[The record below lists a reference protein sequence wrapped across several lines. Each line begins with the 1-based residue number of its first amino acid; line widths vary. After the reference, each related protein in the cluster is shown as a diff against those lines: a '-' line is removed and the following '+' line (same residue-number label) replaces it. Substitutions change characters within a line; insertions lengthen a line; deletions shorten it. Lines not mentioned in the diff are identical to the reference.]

1 MEALSKILGQTVGS
15 AFHMTTN
22 SHRTGDCPCK
32 LMTSSSS
39 IWTAAETND
48 FDTIS
53 LRISQNNSLVT
64 KLDAYGYTALHYA
77 AQQNHIRIIIFLLSK
92 GCAPDV
98 NSCGATPLHRAAYS
112 GSFEACELLIKA
124 GADVNAVDSSYRDLG
139 SPLHKAYS
147 IANVKIVDLLLDN
160 GSNPFQLDAAG
171 KIPQQLLKKRYHGNF
186 PNLISEENI
195 MDAKKTNMDLNSES
209 ECLNIDTQ
217 LDKEVNKQGKV
228 DDDNTL
234 INREIVPNEISTST
248 TGDDTKAIIVEN
260 KIALSAIG
268 LKCSRCNKKCISF
281 TRLMNGSLV
290 CIDCKYN
297 II

>member
-15 AFHMTTN
+15 TFHLASN

-32 LMTSSSS
+32 LMTSSIS

-48 FDTIS
+48 FDTLCS
-53 LRISQNNSLVT
+53 RISQNNALVS

-77 AQQNHIRIIIFLLSK
+77 AQQNHIRIIVFLLSK
-92 GCAPDV
+92 GCAPDI

-147 IANVKIVDLLLDN
+147 IANVKIVNLLLNN
-160 GSNPFQLDAAG
+160 GSNPVQLDAAG
-171 KIPQQLLKKRYHGNF
+171 KIPQQLLKKRYHDNF

-195 MDAKKTNMDLNSES
+195 IEVNESNTDLKSGTES
-209 ECLNIDTQ
+209 LNTDIKF
-217 LDKEVNKQGKV
+217 DKEENEDGKI
-228 DDDNTL
+228 DDKNVL
-234 INREIVPNEISTST
+234 ISKEIVPNDIAPVITVSDISEIIEE
-248 TGDDTKAIIVEN
+248 KRPV
-260 KIALSAIG
+260 LSAVG
-268 LKCSRCNKKCISF
+268 LECSRCNTMCICF

-297 II
+297 IT